1 MGVRVGPSSGRPA
14 VVTGGQ
20 PPRRSEGVPTT
31 RRRSPNATEPYQY
44 LCSAPIH
51 VWPLD
56 KLGPIMGC
64 TSSAP
69 SMAPANAT
77 EKNITFSND
86 TEEKVMDEINEMVG
100 GVTQTRAIIE
110 NKVLPTCDTLDETI
124 ITKADKSILDTA
136 SHQRIDKDV
145 QTDSFRIDNGNAWN
159 ESFKVLQEEN
169 TPKVD
174 EVVEK
179 AIEMSNSDT
188 AECAQDSPEDLI
200 EVATDMDKE
209 EINGDYEHL
218 EGAISPSQSESS
230 RATRWE
236 ALADIAAELPPSLA
250 VDPLTGQIYSL
261 SK

>member
-1 MGVRVGPSSGRPA
+1 
-14 VVTGGQ
+14 
-20 PPRRSEGVPTT
+20 
-31 RRRSPNATEPYQY
+31 
-44 LCSAPIH
+44 
-51 VWPLD
+51 
-56 KLGPIMGC
+56 
-64 TSSAP
+64 
-69 SMAPANAT
+69 
-77 EKNITFSND
+77 
-86 TEEKVMDEINEMVG
+86 MDEINEMVG

-209 EINGDYEHL
+209 EINGESETVEPHAEEENYEHL